1 MIHRSGV
8 SVALQIFTFRMR
20 RFQGKMCIGHGHLC
34 VCVCPSVSCRIPTL
48 LHGPRCNLGNS
59 SGHYCA
65 LLGDLQLVHGF
76 SCYDNIAP
84 NAKCQQVLVLALCLV
99 VLFVSWPAGA
109 ESVGASEVGRQ
120 QRVMIIGNNNVFEV
134 GCCIL
139 FISVIFIFGSAFFH
153 YIVFH

>member
-1 MIHRSGV
+1 
-8 SVALQIFTFRMR
+8 
-20 RFQGKMCIGHGHLC
+20 
-34 VCVCPSVSCRIPTL
+34 
-48 LHGPRCNLGNS
+48 
-59 SGHYCA
+59 
-65 LLGDLQLVHGF
+65 LGDLQLVHGF

-139 FISVIFIFGSAFFH
+139 FIPVIFIFGSAFFH